1 MCCRIVSL
9 ICFRTHFSLGYGGYK
24 CLLCFIA
31 LKIHLSR
38 ATFELL
44 SKEKQKWHMVERGEM
59 EMKVLQ

>member
-1 MCCRIVSL
+1 MLPYRIADLFPYTLLV
-9 ICFRTHFSLGYGGYK
+9 GYK
-24 CLLCFIA
+24 CMLYFIA